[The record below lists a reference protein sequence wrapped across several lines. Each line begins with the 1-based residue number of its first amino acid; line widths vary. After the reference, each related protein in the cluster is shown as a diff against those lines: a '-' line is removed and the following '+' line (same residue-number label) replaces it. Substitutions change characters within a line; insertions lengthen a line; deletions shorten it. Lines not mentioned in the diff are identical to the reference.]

1 VEFTIMRPSSAPDIS
16 AHVSSLFEVIKNL
29 PHVKEVIDILSTDR
43 ASLQTSYV
51 KELSCEEHDSTQTD
65 TRNTWKTLKEKRDH
79 ALVTLL
85 SKFSISELDSS
96 ALLDQWDKLIDQ
108 IDLLQACTTPAS
120 PCFEQLRTQTPLA
133 STRQNTAL
141 ILQAFHLL
149 IENIGMRSIK
159 IKSIMQLCDKMLQF
173 NQQATLEAA
182 KALLSKDLIKM
193 NSKSLDSR
201 HLFHTTSPSELALLE
216 QLTEHFLIDQEDV
229 IDQVIITY
237 LQQDSKATSTQ
248 SLLEEFV
255 RIKGYPEERGQLFIA
270 QNQENERL
278 LKLLGPQS
286 ETGNEFYKKLQCFI
300 QRELSI
306 ISAPSLF
313 DFLQAQQDTTKCIN
327 VAFDEWKKLFHNP
340 TDDLRARIK
349 QQTQAVQTVLPP
361 QQPQTDS
368 LQAAGGAAGQAH
380 TVKTALDTLTPLSK
394 STHNISSTIATTLL
408 HLNQAAQD
416 ITAQELSEVLKKL
429 PPDYEL
435 SNLAHLETIN
445 VRLKH
450 LIPKILPMEMMSPK
464 EKSVIIFLHA
474 HNAITNEDGAHQL
487 KLPTHL
493 QEEAKF
499 LKYASCQYLPIIE
512 LTLQEHSA
520 KSKSALDIFRRSTG
534 HGINST
540 HLDFSDSQVQT
551 IIKKYHHPQAFSNSE
566 ILLSLVFLMAT
577 CPNYLTETDLS
588 KNEHLSLE
596 INMIGSCIALNGSI
610 RSGSKSIEGKAADS
624 AASLIQV
631 LPNHY
636 NFETGSLN
644 LRGLAGEVLGEDRV
658 KNTENVLLGQLPKAI
673 HSFLILSFAAIIF
686 LATSL
691 PVFFILFETSIF
703 TIAQSALLALLS
715 GSGILITC
723 YYLNKLLYYFS
734 GAQSYVED
742 LRWMLP
748 SNDLT
753 SKVTATPD
761 FQKSPSQGSNNRT
774 LHHV

>member
-1 VEFTIMRPSSAPDIS
+1 MRPSSASDIS

-29 PHVKEVIDILSTDR
+29 PNVKEVIDLLSTDR

-51 KELSCEEHDSTQTD
+51 KELSCEEHDPPQAD
-65 TRNTWKTLKEKRDH
+65 TENTWKNLKGKRDQ
-79 ALVTLL
+79 ALVALFG
-85 SKFSISELDSS
+85 KFSISEPDSS

-159 IKSIMQLCDKMLQF
+159 IKSIMQLCDKILQF
-173 NQQATLEAA
+173 NQKATLDAA
-182 KALLSKDLIKM
+182 KALLNKKDLIKM
-193 NSKSLDSR
+193 DSKSLDSR

-255 RIKGYPEERGQLFIA
+255 KIKGYPEERGQLFIA
-270 QNQENERL
+270 QNQKNERL
-278 LKLLGPQS
+278 AKLLEPQS
-286 ETGNEFYKKLQCFI
+286 ETPDEFYEKLQRFI
-300 QRELSI
+300 RRELSI

-313 DFLQAQQDTTKCIN
+313 DFLQAQDNTKFIDG
-327 VAFDEWKKLFHNP
+327 AFSEWEALFINP

-361 QQPQTDS
+361 QEPQTDS
-368 LQAAGGAAGQAH
+368 LQAAGGAACQAP

-408 HLNQAAQD
+408 YLNQAAQD
-416 ITAQELSEVLKKL
+416 ITAQELSDVLEKL
-429 PPDYEL
+429 PLDFEL
-435 SNLAHLETIN
+435 SNLAHLGTIN
-445 VRLKH
+445 LRLKH
-450 LIPKILPMEMMSPK
+450 LIPKILTMEMSPK

-474 HNAITNEDGAHQL
+474 HNAIIKKNGAHQL

-493 QEEAKF
+493 QEEEKF

-512 LTLQEHSA
+512 LALQEHSA

-577 CPNYLTETDLS
+577 CPNYLTETHLS
-588 KNEHLSLE
+588 NKEHLSLE

-742 LRWMLP
+742 LRGMLP

-753 SKVTATPD
+753 SKVTATPNR
-761 FQKSPSQGSNNRT
+761 SEEPSSRLQQSNS
-774 LHHV
+774 HHA

>member
-1 VEFTIMRPSSAPDIS
+1 MPSSASNIS

-29 PHVKEVIDILSTDR
+29 PNVKEVIDILSTDT

-51 KELSCEEHDSTQTD
+51 KELSCEEHDSSQAD
-65 TRNTWKTLKEKRDH
+65 TENTWKTLKKKRDH

-85 SKFSISELDSS
+85 GKFSISELDSS

-182 KALLSKDLIKM
+182 KALLSKDLITM
-193 NSKSLDSR
+193 VSTSLNSR
-201 HLFHTTSPSELALLE
+201 NLFHTTSPSELALLE

-255 RIKGYPEERGQLFIA
+255 RIKGYPEERGRAFIA
-270 QNQENERL
+270 QNQENKRL
-278 LKLLGPQS
+278 QNLLEPQS
-286 ETGNEFYKKLQCFI
+286 DTLGEFYKKLECFI

-313 DFLQAQQDTTKCIN
+313 DFLQIQDTTKCIN
-327 VAFDEWKKLFHNP
+327 AAFDKWEKLFLNP

-361 QQPQTDS
+361 QQPQADS

-416 ITAQELSEVLKKL
+416 ITAQELSEVLEKL
-429 PPDYEL
+429 PPNYEL
-435 SNLAHLETIN
+435 SDLAHLETIN

-450 LIPKILPMEMMSPK
+450 LIPKILPMEMSPK

-474 HNAITNEDGAHQL
+474 HNAIIKKDGAHQL

-493 QEEAKF
+493 QEEKKF

-551 IIKKYHHPQAFSNSE
+551 IKKKYHHPQAFSNSE

-588 KNEHLSLE
+588 NNEHLSLE

-644 LRGLAGEVLGEDRV
+644 LRGLAGEVLGEDMV

-742 LRWMLP
+742 LRGMLP

-753 SKVTATPD
+753 SKVTATPNP
-761 FQKSPSQGSNNRT
+761 QKSRFTNLSMGLPV
-774 LHHV
+774 HD